1 MKNPLR
7 PIGPSG
13 LLYLGQ
19 VRQGVDSCA
28 VDADLEVAVVA
39 GGSTGGTR
47 MGNGLVL
54 IDLVAGRDQQ
64 LGIVTVIAL
73 HAIAVVDNDQIAV
86 GALIARPD
94 DGAAIGCRDGS
105 AVRKDI
111 RIPLLSEYIAICK
124 KYGKKCVLELKNSF
138 TEEELVKITEEVNAA
153 DYADG
158 MIYISFPLQN
168 CLVLRRMLPDCE
180 IQFLMDAE
188 ITEDTVKFLKDYRF
202 DLDVHCRQLTKEKV
216 ELLHANGIKVNCWTC
231 NTEEEANKLIE
242 MGVDFITT
250 NILE

>member
-1 MKNPLR
+1 MDTIKINKKNVKMVAHR
-7 PIGPSG
+7 GVSG
-13 LLYLGQ
+13 LERENTNAAFLAAANRSYYGIETDVHRTADGKFVLIH
-19 VRQGVDSCA
+19 
-28 VDADLEVAVVA
+28 DA
-39 GGSTGGTR
+39 STNR
-47 MGNGLVL
+47 VSMGNININVEKSTYEE
-54 IDLVAGRDQQ
+54 ISKIVFPDL
-64 LGIVTVIAL
+64 
-73 HAIAVVDNDQIAV
+73 
-86 GALIARPD
+86 
-94 DGAAIGCRDGS
+94 DGS
-105 AVRKDI
+105 AVRQDI